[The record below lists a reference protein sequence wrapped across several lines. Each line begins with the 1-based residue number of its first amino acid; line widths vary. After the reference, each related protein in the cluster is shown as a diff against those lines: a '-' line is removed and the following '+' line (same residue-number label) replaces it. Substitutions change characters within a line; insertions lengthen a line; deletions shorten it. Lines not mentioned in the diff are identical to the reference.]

1 MSHSPPELVK
11 SVARA
16 AERRQ
21 RPDLAARLKAGLERA
36 THPETVVCVVGEFKQ
51 GKSSLVNALLAADIC
66 PVDDDFATAVPT
78 IISYGANPKV
88 TVHVFAD
95 GEVSTND
102 IASDE
107 IHLWVG
113 EKGNPGNEKGVV
125 RVDIAINH
133 PFLKNGIV
141 LVDTPGVGGLN
152 AAAAQAT
159 MAFLPYADAVVFTT
173 DASAELSRAEIE
185 YLRSATKQCPMA
197 VLALTK
203 TDLYQS
209 WRKIAEIDRA
219 HLRSANHETQIIPT
233 SATALAAGLQRSDSN
248 LTRES
253 GVPELREFL
262 LSQVLDSGRIG
273 ASRRLVEECGDALEQ
288 ITSSLRAELSLLN
301 DPESGAAMSAHYKE
315 TAERLQQVR
324 DSASRWQRTM
334 NDGITDISSEVSFRF
349 RTSLRNFNE
358 RIGLQIED
366 LRTPEQ
372 WDDLAGS
379 LQRDVVQLTADLFA
393 EVDERVDALA
403 RQVAEI
409 LRDDLELNIASTV
422 ESGVQLVG
430 GSLEAPKDVSGL
442 SRVGS
447 NTMGAMRGAQSGI
460 LLFGMLGRLLPLGA
474 GAILF
479 SNPVTLLLGAAFAG
493 KQVRAVRKQNLMA
506 RRQQARSSVRAFV
519 ESYQMEI
526 ANHLSTVLREHSRIL
541 RDHFTARV
549 GELQTAAHALAEQ
562 AQKDLSVHED
572 ERLKRASVLNREAQK
587 LAELRDAVAKLE
599 DGLSDQVR
607 EQASNS
613 PQRIRAE
620 REDD

>member
-1 MSHSPPELVK
+1 
-11 SVARA
+11 
-16 AERRQ
+16 
-21 RPDLAARLKAGLERA
+21 
-36 THPETVVCVVGEFKQ
+36 
-51 GKSSLVNALLAADIC
+51 
-66 PVDDDFATAVPT
+66 
-78 IISYGANPKV
+78 
-88 TVHVFAD
+88 
-95 GEVSTND
+95 
-102 IASDE
+102 
-107 IHLWVG
+107 
-113 EKGNPGNEKGVV
+113 
-125 RVDIAINH
+125 
-133 PFLKNGIV
+133 
-141 LVDTPGVGGLN
+141 
-152 AAAAQAT
+152 
-159 MAFLPYADAVVFTT
+159 
-173 DASAELSRAEIE
+173 
-185 YLRSATKQCPMA
+185 
-197 VLALTK
+197 
-203 TDLYQS
+203 
-209 WRKIAEIDRA
+209 
-219 HLRSANHETQIIPT
+219 
-233 SATALAAGLQRSDSN
+233 
-248 LTRES
+248 
-253 GVPELREFL
+253 
-262 LSQVLDSGRIG
+262 
-273 ASRRLVEECGDALEQ
+273 
-288 ITSSLRAELSLLN
+288 
-301 DPESGAAMSAHYKE
+301 
-315 TAERLQQVR
+315 
-324 DSASRWQRTM
+324 M

-562 AQKDLSVHED
+562 AQNDLSVRED
-572 ERLKRASVLNREAQK
+572 ERLKRASVLNRETQK
-587 LAELRDAVAKLE
+587 LAELRDAVAELA